1 MDEKTNKTKKSEV
14 ETRAESYIAKIEGH
28 GSLEIDWEK
37 GDVKLHVHEGE
48 RLFEGIL
55 VGRTVEEMHWI
66 TPRICGVCP
75 VAHNLA
81 SLKAVESALGVEI
94 SDTAA
99 LLRRLMQI
107 GQNVQS
113 HVLHA
118 VFLALPDYVG
128 IDRATELHKKDPEKF
143 EMALSLKELG
153 DEIAYVVAGRNVHPT
168 TTTVGGFHKVPS
180 KDDLK
185 VLLSKVE
192 KNIPGAE
199 KMAELFAGLD
209 YPALETDLEFLAI
222 DIGVVLS
229 NKRGSFKINEYK
241 KNIEEEV
248 KDYSTAKF
256 GTHKGSSFMVGS
268 LARLLHNTFYKKDYS
283 KYGIDFKNPFHNN
296 LAQMVE
302 VLFEL
307 ESAKLIIET
316 LLENDIDDTIAKPA
330 DNPPFSGTGT
340 VEAPRG
346 GLYNEVFI
354 KPVEGKD
361 AKDYIVTEANII
373 TPTVQNLS
381 SMEDSARAL
390 LAQHKGKSKEELEH
404 LLEML
409 IRAYDP
415 CITCSVH

>member
-1 MDEKTNKTKKSEV
+1 MSNNTNEI
-14 ETRAESYIAKIEGH
+14 EERAKSYIAKIEGH

-37 GDVKLHVHEGE
+37 GGVKLHVHEGE

-75 VAHNLA
+75 IAHNLA
-81 SLKAVESALGVEI
+81 SLKAVEGALGVEI
-94 SDTAA
+94 SDDTAF
-99 LLRRLMQI
+99 LRRLMQI

-113 HVLHA
+113 HILHA
-118 VFLALPDYVG
+118 VFLALPDYIG
-128 IDRATELHKKDPEKF
+128 LDRATELNKKDPKKF

-153 DEIAYVVAGRNVHPT
+153 DEIAYVIAGRNVHPT
-168 TTTVGGFHKVPS
+168 TTTVGGFHRVP
-180 KDDLK
+180 DADELRDLLEK
-185 VLLSKVE
+185 IK
-192 KNIPGAE
+192 KNIPYAE

-209 YPALETDLEFLAI
+209 YPNLNVDLELLAI
-222 DIGVVLS
+222 DIGIVIS
-229 NKRGSFKINEYK
+229 NKRESFKISEYK

-248 KDYSTAKF
+248 KEYSTAKF
-256 GTHKGSSFMVGS
+256 GTYNGGSFMVGA
-268 LARLLHNTFYKKDYS
+268 LARLKHETFYKKDYS
-283 KYGIDFKNPFHNN
+283 AYGIDFKNPFHNN

-307 ESAKLIIET
+307 ESAQLIIENFLKNGINET
-316 LLENDIDDTIAKPA
+316 VAKISK
-330 DNPPFSGTGT
+330 NPPLFGIGS

-346 GLYNEVFI
+346 GLYNEVHI
-354 KPVEGKD
+354 KPSGKEI
-361 AKDYIVTEANII
+361 KNYIVTEANII

-381 SMEDSARAL
+381 SMESSAEAL
-390 LAQHKGKSKEELEH
+390 LKTHSGKSKKELEH